1 MAPRLNPLHGIR
13 SAQGAVCDNRIST
26 VTTSHC
32 IQINQRVI
40 NTMPSSLWKKIAGA
54 TLVLLAVST
63 GRAQP
68 LNDVS
73 AVPANSAVRQETTL
87 KLPAPKDGRTRPLVV
102 VLADNAGT
110 ETTDFVIPYGVLKE
124 SGVADV
130 VTVSTGPGAVTLMPA
145 LKIRT
150 DMTAKQFDSATPSG
164 ADILIVPAMHASD
177 TPALLDWVRAQSK
190 KGAVIVSICEGAWV
204 VANAGLLEGKSA
216 TTHWYALKS
225 IAKKFPGTTWVRDRR
240 FVVDGRV
247 MTTTG
252 VSASIPASLALVE
265 SIAGRPAA
273 DLTAQR
279 LGIGA
284 WGSEHDSSAFDLTAR
299 HIAVV
304 AANWLARW
312 RHETVEIP
320 IEEGFDEISTALTAD
335 AWSRTYRSQATA
347 TNAGGAV
354 RSRRGLLIETEA
366 ASKPGHYVLPTAPG
380 AKAITL
386 KATLDDIAARYGEPT
401 ANLVALELEHRRRR
415 PGRWD

>member
-1 MAPRLNPLHGIR
+1 MSARATGRVRSLRRLFQQLTEESIKTMQTPLSKTLMGF
-13 SAQGAVCDNRIST
+13 
-26 VTTSHC
+26 
-32 IQINQRVI
+32 
-40 NTMPSSLWKKIAGA
+40 
-54 TLVLLAVST
+54 TLVLLAALT
-63 GRAQP
+63 GCTQSSSRAS
-68 LNDVS
+68 LTAAHS
-73 AVPANSAVRQETTL
+73 AVPHEAVLQL
-87 KLPAPKDGRTRPLVV
+87 AAPKDGRTRPLVV

-150 DMTAKQFDSATPSG
+150 DMTAKQFDAATPSG

-284 WGSEHDSSAFDLTAR
+284 WGSEHDRSAFDLTAR

-304 AANWLARW
+304 AANWLAWW

-320 IEEGFDEISTALTAD
+320 IEQGFDEISTAFTAD

-380 AKAITL
+380 ATAITL

-401 ANLVALELEHRRRR
+401 ANLVALELEFRRSHT
-415 PGRWD
+415 GRGV